1 VNPIRIALD
10 KATGS
15 ATLLRRATLC
25 AVIAALAGIALLA
38 LAGWFLTAA
47 AMAGAAGTLAV
58 QAFNYLVPSAAIR
71 LLAILRTVSRYGE
84 RLWSH
89 RAALEAMGGLRASLF
104 ARLAAQ
110 DSRTALP
117 LSSGDAAARLTGDI
131 DALEDLVVR
140 RPSRIAGLMAAL
152 AGVMLAAS
160 GGWLS
165 ALLLAAMLA
174 ALPFLLRCLA
184 RRLTE
189 GPAQQAADA
198 LGALRARYV
207 ELASARA
214 EIAAYGLG
222 DRVMA
227 ELAPL
232 TNRLDRA
239 RARLFIGEGV
249 QAALLAAYSALAVM
263 LVLLGA
269 DAPAPLVALALLA
282 SAGAVEAMAGL
293 SRTAFRQASV
303 DAGLA
308 RLAALDALPL
318 DDAPAPSTATPQAIR
333 LDNIELRPGAR
344 VAVTGR
350 SGSGKSLLAEGLA
363 GLRPVTADVA
373 LGGHP
378 LAACSGAALRDQFAL
393 SPQDA
398 PMLAGSIADNL
409 RLARPGIDAA
419 DMADALHVACLD
431 QRIASLP
438 GGIDYRLGEA
448 GGTLSGGER
457 KRLSL
462 TRALLTGRPWLL
474 LDEPTEGLD
483 AATEALLIS
492 RLRIWLDRTGTG
504 LILISHRPAP
514 LTLTDRQ
521 VPVSAIAPLPSQ
533 GLPGVA
539 SAA

>member
-1 VNPIRIALD
+1 MNPIRIALD

-15 ATLLRRATLC
+15 AMLLRRATLC

-152 AGVMLAAS
+152 AGVILAAS

-174 ALPFLLRCLA
+174 ALPLLLRSLA

-198 LGALRARYV
+198 LGALRTRYV

-232 TNRLDRA
+232 TRRLDRA

-333 LDNIELRPGAR
+333 LGTVELRPGAR
-344 VAVTGR
+344 VSVTGR

-363 GLRPVTADVA
+363 GLRPVTADVT

-378 LAACSGAALRDQFAL
+378 LAACCGAALRDQFAL

-462 TRALLTGRPWLL
+462 ARALLTGRPWLL

-514 LTLTDRQ
+514 FTLTDRQ
-521 VPVSAIAPLPSQ
+521 VPVSAIAPLPGQ

>member
-1 VNPIRIALD
+1 MNPIRIALD

-15 ATLLRRATLC
+15 AMLLRRATLC

-47 AMAGAAGTLAV
+47 AMAGAAGTIAV

-89 RAALEAMGGLRASLF
+89 RAALEAMGGLRAALF

-140 RPSRIAGLMAAL
+140 RPSRIAGFMAAL
-152 AGVMLAAS
+152 AGVILAAS

-165 ALLLAAMLA
+165 ALLLAVMLA
-174 ALPFLLRCLA
+174 ALPPLLRILA

-232 TNRLDRA
+232 TCRLDQA

-269 DAPAPLVALALLA
+269 DAAAPLVALALLA

-318 DDAPAPSTATPQAIR
+318 DDAPAPSAATAQAIR
-333 LDNIELRPGAR
+333 LGGVELRPGAR

-378 LAACSGAALRDQFAL
+378 LAACCGTALRDQFAL

-409 RLARPGIDAA
+409 RLARPGINAA

-462 TRALLTGRPWLL
+462 ARALLTGRPWLL

-514 LTLTDRQ
+514 LTLAEKQ
-521 VPVSAIAPLPSQ
+521 VPVTAITPLPSQ

>member
-1 VNPIRIALD
+1 MNPIRIALD

-15 ATLLRRATLC
+15 AMLLRRATLC

-47 AMAGAAGTLAV
+47 AMAGAAGTVAV

-89 RAALEAMGGLRASLF
+89 RAALKAMGGLRASLF

-110 DSRTALP
+110 DSRAALP

-140 RPSRIAGLMAAL
+140 RPSRTAGLMAAL
-152 AGVMLAAS
+152 AGVILAAS
-160 GGWLS
+160 SGWLS
-165 ALLLAAMLA
+165 ALLLAVMLA
-174 ALPFLLRCLA
+174 ALPLLLRILA

-189 GPAQQAADA
+189 APAQQAADA
-198 LGALRARYV
+198 LGTLRARYV

-222 DRVMA
+222 DRVMT

-232 TNRLDRA
+232 TRRLDRA

-333 LDNIELRPGAR
+333 LGTVELRPGAR
-344 VAVTGR
+344 VSVTGR
-350 SGSGKSLLAEGLA
+350 SGSGKSLLAKGLA

-378 LAACSGAALRDQFAL
+378 LAVCSGTELRDQFAL

-419 DMADALHVACLD
+419 DMVDALHVACLD

-462 TRALLTGRPWLL
+462 ARALLTGRPWLL

-521 VPVSAIAPLPSQ
+521 VPVSAIAPLPGQ

>member
-15 ATLLRRATLC
+15 AMLLRRATLC

-165 ALLLAAMLA
+165 ALLLALMLA
-174 ALPFLLRCLA
+174 ALPLLLRIVA

-189 GPAQQAADA
+189 APAQQAADA

-232 TNRLDRA
+232 TRRLDRA

-318 DDAPAPSTATPQAIR
+318 DDTPAPSAATAQAIR
-333 LDNIELRPGAR
+333 LGGVELRPGAR
-344 VAVTGR
+344 FAVTGR

-363 GLRPVTADVA
+363 GLRPVTADVT

-378 LAACSGAALRDQFAL
+378 LAACSGTELRDQFAL

-462 TRALLTGRPWLL
+462 ARALLTGRPWLL

-521 VPVSAIAPLPSQ
+521 VPVSAIAPLPGQ

>member
-1 VNPIRIALD
+1 MNPIRIALD

-15 ATLLRRATLC
+15 AMLLRRATLC

-47 AMAGAAGTLAV
+47 AMAGAAGTVAV

-165 ALLLAAMLA
+165 ALLLALMLA
-174 ALPFLLRCLA
+174 ALPLLLRSLA

-232 TNRLDRA
+232 TRRLDRA

-318 DDAPAPSTATPQAIR
+318 DDAPAPSAATAQVIR
-333 LDNIELRPGAR
+333 LGDVELRPGAR

-350 SGSGKSLLAEGLA
+350 SGSGKSLFAEGLA

-378 LAACSGAALRDQFAL
+378 LVACSGTELRDQFAL

-419 DMADALHVACLD
+419 DMVDALHVACLD

-462 TRALLTGRPWLL
+462 ARALLTGRPWLL

-521 VPVSAIAPLPSQ
+521 VPVSAIAPLPGQ

>member
-1 VNPIRIALD
+1 MKRSIISNSI
-10 KATGS
+10 TG
-15 ATLLRRATLC
+15 
-25 AVIAALAGIALLA
+25 IALAGILA
-38 LAGWFLTAA
+38 LVATRLPAADDAAIILPGTAGTTLAQEQKALRDARRQSVEAADRSVRLERQAGMARDEAEQAGRRAA
-47 AMAGAAGTLAV
+47 AMAARIQQAEADV
-58 QAFNYLVPSAAIR
+58 QAAQARIAIIAR
-71 LLAILRTVSRYGE
+71 MQ
-84 RLWSH
+84 
-89 RAALEAMGGLRASLF
+89 RAQA
-104 ARLAAQ
+104 ARLAARQ
-110 DSRTALP
+110 EPVVRLTAALQMMSRRPLALALVQPGSISDAVHMRAVLGQVLPVIEQRTAGLRAE
-117 LSSGDAAARLTGDI
+117 LDR
-131 DALEDLVVR
+131 
-140 RPSRIAGLMAAL
+140 SRAIRA
-152 AGVMLAAS
+152 
-160 GGWLS
+160 
-165 ALLLAAMLA
+165 
-174 ALPFLLRCLA
+174 
-184 RRLTE
+184 T
-189 GPAQQAADA
+189 AQQAADA

-232 TNRLDRA
+232 THRLDQA

-269 DAPAPLVALALLA
+269 DAAAPLVALALLA

-318 DDAPAPSTATPQAIR
+318 EDTPAPSAATAQAIR
-333 LDNIELRPGAR
+333 LGGVELRPGAR
-344 VAVTGR
+344 VAITGR

-373 LGGHP
+373 LGGHL
-378 LAACSGAALRDQFAL
+378 LAACSGTTLRDQFAL

-398 PMLAGSIADNL
+398 PMLAGSVADNL

-419 DMADALHVACLD
+419 DMADALHIACLD

-462 TRALLTGRPWLL
+462 ARALLTGRPWLL

-483 AATEALLIS
+483 TATEALLIS

-521 VPVSAIAPLPSQ
+521 VPVSAIAPLPGQ

>member
-1 VNPIRIALD
+1 MNPIRIALD

-15 ATLLRRATLC
+15 AMLLRRATLC

-47 AMAGAAGTLAV
+47 AMAGAAGTVAV

-140 RPSRIAGLMAAL
+140 RPGRIAGLMAAL

-165 ALLLAAMLA
+165 ALLLALMLA
-174 ALPFLLRCLA
+174 ALPLLLRSLA

-232 TNRLDRA
+232 TSRLDRA

-318 DDAPAPSTATPQAIR
+318 DDAPAPSAATPQAIR
-333 LDNIELRPGAR
+333 LGDIELRPGAR
-344 VAVTGR
+344 FAVTGR

-419 DMADALHVACLD
+419 DMVDALHVACLD

-462 TRALLTGRPWLL
+462 ARALLTGRPWLL

-514 LTLTDRQ
+514 LTLTDRR
-521 VPVSAIAPLPSQ
+521 VPVSAIAPLPGQ

>member
-1 VNPIRIALD
+1 MNPIRITLD

-25 AVIAALAGIALLA
+25 AVVAALAGIALLA

-47 AMAGAAGTLAV
+47 AMAGAAGTVAV

-140 RPSRIAGLMAAL
+140 RPSRIAGFMAAL
-152 AGVMLAAS
+152 AGVILAAS

-165 ALLLAAMLA
+165 ALLLAVMLA
-174 ALPFLLRCLA
+174 ALPLLLRTLA

-189 GPAQQAADA
+189 APAQQAADA

-222 DRVMA
+222 DRVMT

-232 TNRLDRA
+232 TSRLDQA

-269 DAPAPLVALALLA
+269 HAPAPLVALALLA

-303 DAGLA
+303 DAGLN

-318 DDAPAPSTATPQAIR
+318 GDIPTPSAATAQAIR
-333 LDNIELRPGAR
+333 LGDVDLRPGAR

-350 SGSGKSLLAEGLA
+350 SASGKSLLAEGLA

-378 LAACSGAALRDQFAL
+378 LTACPEPLLRDQFAL

-462 TRALLTGRPWLL
+462 ARALLTGRPWLL

-514 LTLTDRQ
+514 LTLTEKQ
-521 VPVSAIAPLPSQ
+521 VPVSAIAPLPGQ

>member
-1 VNPIRIALD
+1 VNPIQIALD

-47 AMAGAAGTLAV
+47 AMAGAAGTVAV

-71 LLAILRTVSRYGE
+71 LLAILRTISRYGE

-131 DALEDLVVR
+131 DALEELVVR

-165 ALLLAAMLA
+165 ALLLAVMLA
-174 ALPFLLRCLA
+174 ALPPLLRILA

-189 GPAQQAADA
+189 GPALQAADA

-232 TNRLDRA
+232 TRRLDRA

-318 DDAPAPSTATPQAIR
+318 EDAPAPSAATAQAIR
-333 LDNIELRPGAR
+333 LGAVELRPGAR
-344 VAVTGR
+344 VAITGR

-373 LGGHP
+373 LGGHL
-378 LAACSGAALRDQFAL
+378 LAACSGTELRDQFAL

-419 DMADALHVACLD
+419 DMVDALHVACLD
-431 QRIASLP
+431 QRSASLP

-462 TRALLTGRPWLL
+462 ARALLTGRPWLL

-483 AATEALLIS
+483 TATEALLIR

-514 LTLTDRQ
+514 LALTDRQ
-521 VPVSAIAPLPSQ
+521 MPVSAIAPLPGQ

>member
-1 VNPIRIALD
+1 MNPIRIALD

-15 ATLLRRATLC
+15 AMLLRRATLC

-110 DSRTALP
+110 DSRTALR

-152 AGVMLAAS
+152 AGVILAAS

-165 ALLLAAMLA
+165 ALLLAVMLA
-174 ALPFLLRCLA
+174 ALPPLLRILA

-232 TNRLDRA
+232 THRLDRA

-308 RLAALDALPL
+308 RLAALDSLPL
-318 DDAPAPSTATPQAIR
+318 DDAPAPSTATHQAIR
-333 LDNIELRPGAR
+333 LGNIELRPGAR

-373 LGGHP
+373 LGGHS
-378 LAACSGAALRDQFAL
+378 LAACCGAELRDQFAL

-462 TRALLTGRPWLL
+462 ARALLTGRPWLL

-521 VPVSAIAPLPSQ
+521 VPVSAIAPLPGQ

>member
-1 VNPIRIALD
+1 MNPIRIALD

-15 ATLLRRATLC
+15 AMLLRRATLC
-25 AVIAALAGIALLA
+25 AVIAALAGIAMLA

-140 RPSRIAGLMAAL
+140 RPSRIAGLTAAL

-174 ALPFLLRCLA
+174 ALPLLLRSLA

-214 EIAAYGLG
+214 EITAYGLS

-227 ELAPL
+227 ELGPL
-232 TNRLDRA
+232 TRRLDRA

-318 DDAPAPSTATPQAIR
+318 DDAPAPFTATPQAIR
-333 LDNIELRPGAR
+333 LGNIELRPGAR

-378 LAACSGAALRDQFAL
+378 LAACSGTALRDQFAL

-398 PMLAGSIADNL
+398 PMLAGSVADNL

-419 DMADALHVACLD
+419 DMVDALHVACLD

-462 TRALLTGRPWLL
+462 ARALLTGRPWLL

-514 LTLTDRQ
+514 FTLTDRQ
-521 VPVSAIAPLPSQ
+521 VPVSAIAPLPGQ

>member
-1 VNPIRIALD
+1 MNPIRIALD

-15 ATLLRRATLC
+15 AMLLRRATLC

-47 AMAGAAGTLAV
+47 AMAGAAGTVAV

-165 ALLLAAMLA
+165 ALLLAVMLA
-174 ALPFLLRCLA
+174 ALPLLLRILA
-184 RRLTE
+184 CRLTE

-198 LGALRARYV
+198 LGAMRARYV

-232 TNRLDRA
+232 THRLDRA

-318 DDAPAPSTATPQAIR
+318 DDAPAPSAATAQVIR
-333 LDNIELRPGAR
+333 LGGIELRPGAR
-344 VAVTGR
+344 VAATGR

-378 LAACSGAALRDQFAL
+378 LAACSGPALRDQFAL

-409 RLARPGIDAA
+409 RIARPGIDAA

-462 TRALLTGRPWLL
+462 ARALLTGRPWLL

-521 VPVSAIAPLPSQ
+521 VPVSAIAPLPGQ

>member
-15 ATLLRRATLC
+15 AMLLRRATLC

-131 DALEDLVVR
+131 DALEDMVVR
-140 RPSRIAGLMAAL
+140 RPSRTAGLMAAL

-174 ALPFLLRCLA
+174 ALPLLLRSLA

-232 TNRLDRA
+232 TRRLDRA

-318 DDAPAPSTATPQAIR
+318 DDAPAPSATTAHAIR
-333 LDNIELRPGAR
+333 LGGVELRPGAR

-363 GLRPVTADVA
+363 GLRLVTADVA

-378 LAACSGAALRDQFAL
+378 LAACSGAELRDQFAL

-419 DMADALHVACLD
+419 DMVDALHVACLD

-462 TRALLTGRPWLL
+462 ARALLTGRPWLL
-474 LDEPTEGLD
+474 LDEPSEGLD

-521 VPVSAIAPLPSQ
+521 VPVSAIAPLPGQ

>member
-1 VNPIRIALD
+1 MNPIRIALD

-15 ATLLRRATLC
+15 AMLLRRATLC

-165 ALLLAAMLA
+165 ALLLAVMLA
-174 ALPFLLRCLA
+174 ALPLLLRSLA

-214 EIAAYGLG
+214 EIAAYGLS

-227 ELAPL
+227 ELGPL
-232 TNRLDRA
+232 TRRLDRA

-318 DDAPAPSTATPQAIR
+318 DDAPAPFTATPQAIR
-333 LDNIELRPGAR
+333 LGNIELRPGAR

-378 LAACSGAALRDQFAL
+378 LAACSGTALRDQFAL

-398 PMLAGSIADNL
+398 PMLAGSVADNL

-419 DMADALHVACLD
+419 DMVDALHVACLD

-462 TRALLTGRPWLL
+462 ARALLTGRPWLL

-514 LTLTDRQ
+514 FTLTDRQ
-521 VPVSAIAPLPSQ
+521 VPVSAIAPLPGQ

>member
-1 VNPIRIALD
+1 VNPIRITLD

-25 AVIAALAGIALLA
+25 AVVAALAGIALLA

-47 AMAGAAGTLAV
+47 AMAGAAGTVAV

-140 RPSRIAGLMAAL
+140 RPSRIAGFMAAL
-152 AGVMLAAS
+152 AGVILAAS

-165 ALLLAAMLA
+165 ALLLAVMLA
-174 ALPFLLRCLA
+174 ALPLLLRTLA

-189 GPAQQAADA
+189 APAQQAADA

-222 DRVMA
+222 DRVMT

-232 TNRLDRA
+232 TSRLDQA

-269 DAPAPLVALALLA
+269 HAPAPLVALALLA

-303 DAGLA
+303 DAGLN

-318 DDAPAPSTATPQAIR
+318 GDIPTPSAATAQAIR
-333 LDNIELRPGAR
+333 LGDVDLRPGAR

-350 SGSGKSLLAEGLA
+350 SASGKSLLAEGLA

-378 LAACSGAALRDQFAL
+378 LTACPEPLLRDQFAL

-462 TRALLTGRPWLL
+462 ARALLTGRPWLL

-514 LTLTDRQ
+514 LTLTEKQ
-521 VPVSAIAPLPSQ
+521 VPVSAIAPLPGQ

>member
-1 VNPIRIALD
+1 MNPIRIALD
-10 KATGS
+10 KAAGS

-131 DALEDLVVR
+131 DALEDMVVR
-140 RPSRIAGLMAAL
+140 RPSRTAGLMAAM

-165 ALLLAAMLA
+165 ALLLAVMLA
-174 ALPFLLRCLA
+174 ALPLLLRILA

-198 LGALRARYV
+198 LGAMRARYV

-232 TNRLDRA
+232 TRRLDRA

-269 DAPAPLVALALLA
+269 DAPAPQVALALLA

-318 DDAPAPSTATPQAIR
+318 DDAPAPSAATPQAIR
-333 LDNIELRPGAR
+333 LGDIELRPGAR
-344 VAVTGR
+344 FAVTGR

-419 DMADALHVACLD
+419 DMVDALHVACLD

-462 TRALLTGRPWLL
+462 ARALLTGRPWLL

-521 VPVSAIAPLPSQ
+521 VPVSAIAPLPGQ

>member
-1 VNPIRIALD
+1 MNPIRIALD

-47 AMAGAAGTLAV
+47 AMAGAAGTVAV

-104 ARLAAQ
+104 ARIAAQ

-165 ALLLAAMLA
+165 ALLLAVMLA
-174 ALPFLLRCLA
+174 ALPLLLRILA

-232 TNRLDRA
+232 TRRLDRA

-269 DAPAPLVALALLA
+269 DAPASLVALALLA

-318 DDAPAPSTATPQAIR
+318 DDMPTPSAATAQAIR
-333 LDNIELRPGAR
+333 LGTVELRPGAR

-363 GLRPVTADVA
+363 GLRPVTADVT

-378 LAACSGAALRDQFAL
+378 LVTCSGTELRDQFAL

-462 TRALLTGRPWLL
+462 ARALLTGRPWLL

-521 VPVSAIAPLPSQ
+521 VPVSAIAPLPGQ